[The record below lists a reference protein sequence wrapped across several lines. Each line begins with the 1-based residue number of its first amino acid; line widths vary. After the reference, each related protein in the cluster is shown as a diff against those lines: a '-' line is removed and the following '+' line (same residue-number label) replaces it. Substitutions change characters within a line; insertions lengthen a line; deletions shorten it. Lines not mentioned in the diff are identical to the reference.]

1 MFSGKARRQ
10 VPTVKLRRRRGT
22 RRRRES
28 HCDEK
33 RCFSRQLL
41 ILVPIFIIVC
51 SFVIVTSLFVSSEH
65 YHGVR
70 KKYYQK
76 TMNGGTRNA
85 AVLSEEEFPYMGTS
99 MLNSSFAPLG
109 GLRFMEYKDGDTPY
123 KITEELMIQS
133 DELARERREH
143 VKNSMKHLWNGY
155 RDNAFGMDEVK
166 PISGGGN
173 NRWTGL
179 GTTLVDSL
187 DTLWLMDMKEEFYE
201 ARDWVRDKLRFD
213 NSTELVSLFETTIR
227 SLGGLLSAYDLSG
240 DDIFLVKAKDL
251 GSRLFK
257 AFEKSP
263 SGIPF
268 PRVCLKTGQAA
279 NFNTLWDTLL
289 DSLGDINKLNEV
301 FSEAAFSNTEV
312 RGRSYPNTAAEIIT
326 SGDGNAISTFVADA
340 GTLQIEFKY
349 LVGIRGV
356 Y

>member
-1 MFSGKARRQ
+1 MK
-10 VPTVKLRRRRGT
+10 
-22 RRRRES
+22 
-28 HCDEK
+28 K
-33 RCFSRQLL
+33 RSSLSQQLL
-41 ILVPIFIIVC
+41 IIVPLFIVVFSFIIA
-51 SFVIVTSLFVSSEH
+51 IESLFFSSEH
-65 YHGVR
+65 WHGAR
-70 KKYYQK
+70 AKYYER
-76 TMNGGTRNA
+76 TLNAGRNA
-85 AVLSEEEFPYMGTS
+85 AVVSEEEFPYMGTS
-99 MLNSSFAPLG
+99 MLNSTFAPLG
-109 GLRFMEYKDGDTPY
+109 GLRFLEYKDGDIPY
-123 KITEELMIQS
+123 EITKELMIQS
-133 DELARERREH
+133 DKLARERRDH
-143 VKNSMKHLWNGY
+143 IKNSMKHAWKGY
-155 RDNAFGMDEVK
+155 RDNSFGMDEVE

-173 NRWTGL
+173 NRLTGL

-240 DDIFLVKAKDL
+240 DDIFLIKAKDL

-268 PRVCLKTGQAA
+268 PRVCLKTGLAA